1 MTQLALDLPHG
12 TAFGRADFLV
22 SECNAAALGW
32 IERWPHWPAP
42 ALILHGPAGSG
53 KSHLAHL
60 WRERSGATLVRGDAL
75 GPLDLNKLARCR
87 AVAVDDAEGASERA
101 LLHLYNCCGEA
112 GASLLVVA
120 REAPASWPI
129 ALPDLASRLRAAPS
143 VSIALPDDA
152 LLAAVLVKH
161 FADRQV
167 RVAPPVIA
175 FLVRRMERS
184 FAACGALAARLD
196 RLAFSAGR
204 PIGIALARRALAEAG
219 DQPSVANP

>member
-1 MTQLALDLPHG
+1 MTQLAIDLPHRP
-12 TAFGRADFLV
+12 AFGRADFLV

-32 IERWPHWPAP
+32 IERWPEWPAL
-42 ALILHGPAGSG
+42 ALVLHGPAGSG

-60 WRERSGATLVRGDAL
+60 WRERTGGTLIRGGSL
-75 GPLDLNKLARCR
+75 QPLDPDQLARCR
-87 AVAVDDAEGASERA
+87 AVALDGAEDAPEEA
-101 LLHLYNCCGEA
+101 LLHLYNCCAEA
-112 GASLLVVA
+112 GASLLIVA
-120 REAPASWPI
+120 REAPASWPV

-167 RVAPPVIA
+167 RVGPGVIA

-184 FAACGALAARLD
+184 FSAAGALAARLD
-196 RLAFSAGR
+196 RLALRAGR
-204 PIGIALARRALAEAG
+204 PIGIALARVALAEG
-219 DQPSVANP
+219 GEGEGF